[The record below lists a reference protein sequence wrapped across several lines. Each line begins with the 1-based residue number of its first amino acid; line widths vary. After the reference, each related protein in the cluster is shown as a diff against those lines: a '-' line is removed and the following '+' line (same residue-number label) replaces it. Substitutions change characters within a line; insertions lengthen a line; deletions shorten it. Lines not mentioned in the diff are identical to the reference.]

1 MNMKWMIRKMRIAGI
16 MLLHICL
23 VSQLHAQQPPAVPR
37 VTVTGMVV
45 SSETKMPMTGVTI
58 GIVGTRKAFVT
69 DSLGKFSVR
78 ADQGQTL
85 EFSYVGFD
93 KYQYKAMKSGNV
105 GVELKIRLTD
115 NEEVVVI
122 GYGTVK
128 KSHLTGAVAKVTN
141 TNMNEIPVGR
151 ADLALMGKLAGVNIQ
166 MTDAQAGAAP
176 TIQVRGATSVTA
188 GTDPLIVIDG
198 YPVPTDLS
206 AIDMNDVE
214 SMEVLK
220 DAASAAIYGSR
231 GGNGVIL
238 VTTKSGKAGRAKITL
253 NASLGTRKT
262 YRHLNMYNLEDWK
275 LKMQLEM
282 DGVVSDQI
290 KQAEKFDANTDAQD
304 IVFRSGKYSN
314 VQLGVSGSTPV
325 IKYYLSGTALI
336 EDGVMIGNNNKR
348 FNIRGSFEAKPTSK
362 LTVNV
367 SFNPS
372 YNVTTNIPVTVQ
384 EAFRTLPSW
393 MPIYHN
399 DTSAKYTNKPV
410 GSVANTKD
418 FDPGRNLDYTGGVSL
433 SSATSN
439 NGLIQLLGTN
449 DQTTQIRNVTNFGI
463 KYDFNKA
470 FSFKTTAGIFT
481 NSNTRDFFQKS
492 WAQADP
498 IIDGKEYARSTSKAI
513 LTQTKV
519 LDLLSENTLNWKQ
532 SYHKHDFSAV
542 GGFTAQYTGT
552 DYFSGQA
559 GNFATDEIPTL
570 NAGRMQSL
578 TTNKQSETLLS
589 FLFRANYA
597 YDSKYLLSVS
607 ARSDGSSRFGPDNR
621 WGFFPSASVGW
632 RVSREKFFPENNTV
646 NDLKLRAS
654 YGATGNKNIGNYR
667 YYANVSPSYTV
678 LGNDV
683 SPSMQLTSFG
693 NNDLKWERTFSTN
706 LGADLAFLNN
716 KMTLAVDY
724 YNTKTDR
731 LLLDLPTA
739 AASGFTTYPTNIG
752 KVGNKGFEFE
762 ITAKLI
768 TKKNF
773 RWDVSGNGY
782 TNKNTLLDFGG
793 ATQQINQGDPK
804 RANFFL
810 SQVGQPLVQ
819 YFGYETDGEV
829 SIRNTTYW
837 PIGLTALHTFVKDQN
852 GDKRISDSDRV
863 VLGNPYPKFN
873 WGFTSNF
880 QYKSFDIS
888 ITLQGSHGAKV
899 FNIDRY
905 YFETQFG
912 SAGTTAY
919 QAQGF
924 TDEQKDHLRQKF
936 QTNANIEDASFIAL
950 RNVNIGYVIPSK
962 TVKKWKLQR
971 ARLYMS
977 AANLWYHFA
986 DNYSSFNPEADNGFP
1001 NDPLRKGYQRGAAP
1015 LARSVVF
1022 GLNLDF

>member
-1 MNMKWMIRKMRIAGI
+1 MNKLIIQKMRT
-16 MLLHICL
+16 ICL
-23 VSQLHAQQPPAVPR
+23 VLLHCCFVSQLLAQQTPAVQR
-37 VTVTGMVV
+37 LTVTGMVV
-45 SSETKMPMTGVTI
+45 SSETKMPMTGVTV
-58 GIVGTRKAFVT
+58 GIAGTRKGVVT
-69 DSLGKFSVR
+69 DSLGKYSIR
-78 ADQGQTL
+78 LDKGQTL
-85 EFSYVGFD
+85 EFTYVGFD
-93 KYQYKAMKSGNV
+93 KYQYKPTQSGSV
-105 GVELKIRLTD
+105 GVEMKMRILD

-151 ADLALMGKLAGVNIQ
+151 ADLALMGKLSGVNIQ

-188 GTDPLIVIDG
+188 GTNPLIVIDG

-214 SMEVLK
+214 SIEVLK

-238 VTTKSGKAGRAKITL
+238 ITSKSGKAGRAKVSL
-253 NASLGTRKT
+253 NASAGLRKT
-262 YRHLNMYNLEDWK
+262 YRYLNMYNLEDWK
-275 LKMQLEM
+275 LQTQL
-282 DGVVSDQI
+282 DNNGVVSDQI
-290 KQAEKFDANTDAQD
+290 TQAERFNANTDAQKV
-304 IVFRSGKYSN
+304 VFHTGKYDN
-314 VQLGVSGSTPV
+314 VQLGISGSTPV

-348 FNIRGSFEAKPTSK
+348 FNMKGSFEAKPTSK

-384 EAFRTLPSW
+384 EAFRTLPNW
-393 MPIYHN
+393 MPLYHT
-399 DTSAKYTNKPV
+399 DTSAKYTGKPV
-410 GSVANTKD
+410 GSIANTKD
-418 FDPGRNLDYTGGVSL
+418 FDPGRNLAYTGGVSL
-433 SSATSN
+433 SSATTNS
-439 NGLIQLLGTN
+439 GLAQLEGTT
-449 DQTTQIRNVTNFGI
+449 DQTTQIRNITSFGI

-470 FSFKTTAGIFT
+470 FSFKTTGGVFT
-481 NSNTRDFFQKS
+481 SSNTRELFQKS

-498 IIDGKEYARSTSKAI
+498 VVDGEDYARSTSKAI
-513 LTQTKV
+513 YTQTKV
-519 LDLLSENTLNWKQ
+519 LDLLNENTLSWKQ
-532 SYHKHDFSAV
+532 TYHKHDLSAV
-542 GGFTAQYTGT
+542 GGFTAQYTST
-552 DYFSGQA
+552 DFLSGQA

-578 TTNKQSETLLS
+578 TSNKQAETLIS

-597 YDSKYLLSVS
+597 YDGKYLVSVS
-607 ARSDGSSRFGPDNR
+607 ARQDGSSRFGPDNR
-621 WGFFPSASVGW
+621 WGFFPSASLGW
-632 RVSREKFFPENNTV
+632 RLSRESFFPDNIIV
-646 NDLKLRAS
+646 NDVKLRAS

-667 YYANVSPSYTV
+667 YIANVSPTYTV

-683 SPSMQLTSFG
+683 APSMQLTTFG
-693 NNDLKWERTFSTN
+693 NTDLKWERTFSTN
-706 LGADLAFLNN
+706 LGADLSFFNN
-716 KMTLAVDY
+716 RLTLTLDY
-724 YNTKTDR
+724 YDTKTDR
-731 LLLDLPTA
+731 LLLDLPIA

-762 ITAKLI
+762 ITTRLL

-773 RWDVSGNGY
+773 KWDISANGY

-793 ATQQINQGDPK
+793 AKQQINQGDPK

-819 YFGYETDGEV
+819 YYGYQADSAV
-829 SIRNTTYW
+829 SIRNTNYW
-837 PIGLTALHTFVKDQN
+837 PIGVTSIHSFVRDAN

-873 WGFTSNF
+873 WGFTNNF
-880 QYKSFDIS
+880 QYKNFDIS

-899 FNIDRY
+899 FNIDPY

-912 SAGTTAY
+912 TTGTTAY
-919 QAQGF
+919 QYQGY
-924 TDEQKDHLRQKF
+924 TDAQKDRLRQKF
-936 QTNANIEDASFIAL
+936 QTDANIQDASFIAL
-950 RNVNIGYVIPSK
+950 RNLNVGFAVPSK
-962 TVKKWKLQR
+962 TAKKWKLQR
-971 ARLYMS
+971 VRFYMS
-977 AANLWYHFA
+977 AANLWYRFA
-986 DNYSSFNPEADNGFP
+986 DSYTSFNPEADNGFP
-1001 NDPLRKGYQRGAAP
+1001 DDPLRKGYQRGGAP
-1015 LARSVVF
+1015 LARSITF